1 MRGAATF
8 NGAVHRQQSRDGAAI
23 PGTRMPIVIH
33 LMLEAADQVWGEPSY
48 PVVE

>member
-1 MRGAATF
+1 VRGAATF

-23 PGTRMPIVIH
+23 PGTRVPIVIH
-33 LMLEAADQVWGEPSY
+33 LMLEAAQVWGEPSY